1 MDKID
6 ERIKQIEQFASQC
19 YEDGNSYSAF
29 MSGAIWADC
38 NPAQDVV
45 NLNDVWHSATEIPT
59 KEALILYRT
68 TSGRYDV
75 IFQSGNKEG
84 IWKVFVKDYGVAK
97 WAYVNELLPKGGDV

>member
-1 MDKID
+1 MDKLD
-6 ERIKQIEQFASQC
+6 ERIMQIEQFASQC

-45 NLNDVWHSATEIPT
+45 NLNDVWHNAEEFPA
-59 KEALILYRT
+59 EVGAILYRT
-68 TSGRYDV
+68 HLGQFRTVCHGTSG
-75 IFQSGNKEG
+75 EG